1 VKNFPKLYAED
12 IYEKV
17 KEFVSE
23 LQGYDVPV
31 DIEAII
37 ESLDIEIIPVA
48 SLLSEHGIEATTNGR
63 FNKIFIDYGRYL
75 SDKHYRRARFSL
87 AHELGHILL
96 HREFLDSNPYETL
109 EEWLQI
115 LLKESDR
122 EYGILEFQAN
132 IFAGAILVPEA
143 QLLEAVAE
151 GKKRIEIARLFE
163 VSEDV
168 IKRRIHNDKKVLEAV
183 MRIIE
188 DRENPS
194 S

>member
-1 VKNFPKLYAED
+1 M
-12 IYEKV
+12 
-17 KEFVSE
+17 
-23 LQGYDVPV
+23 
-31 DIEAII
+31 
-37 ESLDIEIIPVA
+37 
-48 SLLSEHGIEATTNGR
+48 
-63 FNKIFIDYGRYL
+63 
-75 SDKHYRRARFSL
+75 
-87 AHELGHILL
+87 
-96 HREFLDSNPYETL
+96 
-109 EEWLQI
+109 
-115 LLKESDR
+115 LKESDR